1 MNFKLSNLVA
11 ATLAGSMLMGFGTN
25 AMADSTDDIVNALIA
40 KGVLTEEE
48 GSLLMKGREGEKEA
62 AAKKKNAAV
71 SGKVKNGISWE
82 SGDGENSIA
91 VAGRIQLD
99 YRTFD
104 SDDNK
109 DNTTENFDVRRAYFG
124 VSGKLAKYYDYKV
137 VANFAEADNTGTE
150 KSNQLDEAYFGINWW
165 KQASFRFGQFK
176 MPFSLEEQTSSR
188 FIDFQERS
196 LANKL
201 VSGKEIGAML
211 HGEPV
216 KGMFYALALSTGEGR
231 SKIEGKK
238 DEGNDVIARVG
249 YNFAELTENKDNV
262 YHVAAAYSNGTQ
274 SKTTAV
280 ATNSESKGQGVT
292 IDTLAV
298 DTKRTR
304 TGLEGA
310 FAFGPVKL
318 QSEWI
323 RATYDHQTQGDLDV
337 DSWYGSASWMITGEK
352 YASSYKGGK
361 FDRLSPTKNF
371 DPATFSGGAWEIGVR
386 YSDFD
391 GKDFRDAGVLGATKA
406 AQVDAWT
413 VGLKFIPSPNTRLM
427 LNYVDTSFD
436 KDILSGATVKADDE
450 KAITMRAQFD
460 F

>member
-1 MNFKLSNLVA
+1 MSFKLRNLVA
-11 ATLAGSMLMGFGTN
+11 ATLAGSLLMSFGVN
-25 AMADSTDDIVNALIA
+25 AMADSTDDIVNALIS

-48 GSLLMKGREGEKEA
+48 GALLIKGRTGEKEA
-62 AAKKKNAAV
+62 ADEKKKTAV

-91 VAGRIQLD
+91 LAGRIQLD
-99 YRTFD
+99 YRTYD

-109 DNTTENFDVRRAYFG
+109 NNTTENFDVRRAYLG

-137 VANFAEADNTGTE
+137 VANFGEKDDTGAD

-201 VSGKEIGAML
+201 VPGKEIGAML

-231 SKIEGKK
+231 SKIEGKT
-238 DEGNDVIARVG
+238 DEGNDVIGRVG

-274 SKTTAV
+274 SKTMSV
-280 ATNSESKGQGVT
+280 ASNSESKGHGIT
-292 IDTLAV
+292 IAPTLAV

-323 RATYDHQTQGDLDV
+323 RATYDHQTAGDTDV
-337 DSWYGSASWMITGEK
+337 DAWYASASWMITGEK

-391 GKDFRDAGVLGATKA
+391 GKDFRDAGLLAATA
-406 AQVDAWT
+406 PAQVDAWT
-413 VGLKFIPSPNTRLM
+413 VGLKFIPTPNTRLM
-427 LNYVDTSFD
+427 LNYVDSSFD
-436 KDILSGATVKADDE
+436 KDIVSGTGVAKDE
-450 KAITMRAQFD
+450 KAITMRAQID

>member
-1 MNFKLSNLVA
+1 MNYKLSSLVA
-11 ATLAGSMLMGFGTN
+11 AAVAGSFMLGFGAN
-25 AMADSTDDIVNALIA
+25 AVADSTDDIVNALIA

-48 GSLLMKGREGEKEA
+48 GALLQKGRAGEKEA
-62 AAKKKNAAV
+62 AEKKKASSV

-109 DNTTENFDVRRAYFG
+109 DKTTEDFDVRRAYFG

-137 VANFAEADNTGTE
+137 VANFAEADSTSTQ

-188 FIDFQERS
+188 FIDFPERS

-201 VSGKEIGAML
+201 VPGKEIGAMI

-216 KGMFYALALSTGEGR
+216 KGMFYALAFSTGEGR
-231 SKIEGKK
+231 SKVEDVK
-238 DEGNDVIARVG
+238 DEGNDVIGRIG

-274 SKTTAV
+274 SRSMSV
-280 ATNSESKGQGVT
+280 ASNSESKGYGFTVGS
-292 IDTLAV
+292 LAA

-304 TGLEGA
+304 KGLEGA
-310 FAFGPVKL
+310 AAFGPVKF

-323 RATYDHQTQGDLDV
+323 QATYDHATKGDLDV
-337 DSWYGSASWMITGEK
+337 DSWYASASWMITGEK
-352 YASSYKGGK
+352 YVSSYKGGK

-391 GKDFRDAGVLGATKA
+391 GKDFRDAGLLTSTTV
-406 AQVDAWT
+406 AQADAWT
-413 VGLKFIPSPNTRLM
+413 VGLKFIPTPNTRLM
-427 LNYVDTSFD
+427 LNYIDTSFD
-436 KDILSGATVKADDE
+436 KDIVSGTGQAKDE
-450 KAITMRAQFD
+450 KAITMRAQMD

>member
-1 MNFKLSNLVA
+1 MNYKLRSLVA
-11 ATLAGSMLMGFGTN
+11 AAVAGSLMLGFGAN
-25 AMADSTDDIVNALIA
+25 ALADSTDDIVNALIA

-48 GSLLMKGREGEKEA
+48 GALLQKGRAGEKEA
-62 AAKKKNAAV
+62 AEKKKASSV

-91 VAGRIQLD
+91 VNGRVQLD
-99 YRTFD
+99 YRTYD

-109 DNTTENFDVRRAYFG
+109 NNTTEDFDVRRAYFG
-124 VSGKLAKYYDYKV
+124 VSGKLAKYYDFKV
-137 VANFAEADNTGTE
+137 IANLAESDKTAD

-201 VSGKEIGAML
+201 VPGKEIGAMI

-231 SKIEGKK
+231 SNVEDKK
-238 DEGNDVIARVG
+238 NEGNDVIGRIG

-274 SKTTAV
+274 SKTMAV
-280 ATNSESKGQGVT
+280 ASNSESKGYGFTVN
-292 IDTLAV
+292 TLAA

-323 RATYDHQTQGDLDV
+323 RATYDHATKGDLDV
-337 DSWYGSASWMITGEK
+337 DSWYASASWMITGEK

-361 FDRLSPTKNF
+361 FDRISPIKDF
-371 DPATFSGGAWEIGVR
+371 DPTTFSGGAWEIGVR

-391 GKDFRDAGVLGATKA
+391 GKDFRGAGLITPTTV
-406 AQVDAWT
+406 AQADAWT
-413 VGLKFIPSPNTRLM
+413 VGLKFIPTANTRLM
-427 LNYVDTSFD
+427 LNYIDTSFD
-436 KDILSGATVKADDE
+436 RDVVAGTGNSKDE
-450 KAITMRAQFD
+450 KAITMRAQMD

>member
-1 MNFKLSNLVA
+1 MNYKLRSLVA
-11 ATLAGSMLMGFGTN
+11 AAVAGSFMLGFGAN
-25 AMADSTDDIVNALIA
+25 AVADSTDDIVNALIA

-48 GSLLMKGREGEKEA
+48 GALLQKGRAGEKEA
-62 AAKKKNAAV
+62 AEKKKASSV

-109 DNTTENFDVRRAYFG
+109 DKTTEDFDVRRAYFG

-137 VANFAEADNTGTE
+137 VANFAEADSTSTQ

-201 VSGKEIGAML
+201 VPGKEIGAMI

-216 KGMFYALALSTGEGR
+216 KGMFYALAFSTGEGR
-231 SKIEGKK
+231 SKTEDVK
-238 DEGNDVIARVG
+238 DEGNDVIGRIG

-262 YHVAAAYSNGTQ
+262 YHLAAAYSNGTQ
-274 SKTTAV
+274 SRSMSV
-280 ATNSESKGQGVT
+280 ASNSESKGYGFTVN
-292 IDTLAV
+292 TLAA

-304 TGLEGA
+304 KGLEGA
-310 FAFGPVKL
+310 VALGPVKL

-323 RATYDHQTQGDLDV
+323 QATYDHATKGDLDV
-337 DSWYGSASWMITGEK
+337 DSWYASASWIITGEK

-391 GKDFRDAGVLGATKA
+391 GKDFRDAGLLTSTTV
-406 AQVDAWT
+406 AQADAWT
-413 VGLKFIPSPNTRLM
+413 VGLKFIPTPNTRLM
-427 LNYVDTSFD
+427 LNYIDTSFD
-436 KDILSGATVKADDE
+436 KDIVSGTGQAKDE
-450 KAITMRAQFD
+450 KAITMRAQMD